1 MEKKDINSA
10 TFNAPVSKVFSYITQ
25 ARFWP
30 LWHVD
35 SKAVGGVTD
44 RPYVL
49 GDVIYEKGLTD
60 GQDFGLFWHVV
71 EWEKDKKVVLY
82 DKKTNTYLRYTFTE
96 ENGITTYSRE
106 SKMDRDVLMK
116 LGFKNPD
123 AIVKASEDASNAS
136 VIRLQEHIRG
146 LIESEK
152 TSMPKED

>member
-1 MEKKDINSA
+1 M
-10 TFNAPVSKVFSYITQ
+10 
-25 ARFWP
+25 
-30 LWHVD
+30 
-35 SKAVGGVTD
+35 GGVTD

-96 ENGITTYSRE
+96 ENGVTTYSRE

-116 LGFKNPD
+116 LGFNNPD

-136 VIRLQEHIRG
+136 VVRLQEHIRG
-146 LIESEK
+146 LIESEQ